1 MNVKN
6 YFLVSLLTLG
16 LIGMPNAMQ
25 AARSEAVAPS
35 QQAKDTRTVTG
46 TVVDSYN
53 GEAIIGAYVQEKDN
67 PNNVVTT
74 DVDGT
79 FAINVSKKKAGIEV
93 SYVGYKAASFDVT
106 GMTDI
111 QIKLESE
118 AGRRGGRSRR
128 GYAEE
133 SLDHGRDHLGRRR
146 AAAHAHLVAHG
157 RSRG

>member
-1 MNVKN
+1 MNIKN

-93 SYVGYKAASFDVT
+93 SYVGYKTASFDVT
-106 GMTDI
+106 SSKATTPS
-111 QIKLESE
+111 KRWS
-118 AGRRGGRSRR
+118 
-128 GYAEE
+128 
-133 SLDHGRDHLGRRR
+133 
-146 AAAHAHLVAHG
+146 
-157 RSRG
+157 